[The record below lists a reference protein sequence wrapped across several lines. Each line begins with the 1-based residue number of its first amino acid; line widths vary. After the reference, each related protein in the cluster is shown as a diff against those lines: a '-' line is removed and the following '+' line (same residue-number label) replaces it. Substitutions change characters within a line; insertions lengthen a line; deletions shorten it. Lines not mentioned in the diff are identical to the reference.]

1 MDRTP
6 RHLHRRTVDLSS
18 FAALTPLAVV
28 LPFSLISLRLI
39 WIPVSAALNIVGIS
53 LSFWVIPIAWTLG
66 ACCLFLRVAQTVVL
80 TPVLGA
86 RSLTPEEHLV
96 AQPIWE
102 QVSASAGIDPN
113 RFVLRVIDAD
123 ELNAFA
129 CGGHMVITTTFSLQH
144 LNQRELAGV
153 FAHELSHHL
162 GLHTISL
169 TLIHWYSLPII
180 ALARIGFAV
189 KNVARAA
196 TETFVAH
203 SSALTAV
210 GAVIAGVLT
219 AVSWAFLCVL
229 YASDAVGNLVGHR
242 SEFDADQRSVQLGYG
257 SELVAAL
264 TRVIA
269 FGGGQRSIG
278 WRQRVRASHPPART
292 RVARIEAA
300 LRHPSGI

>member
-6 RHLHRRTVDLSS
+6 PHLHRRRVDLSS
-18 FAALTPLAVV
+18 FAALAPLAVV

-39 WIPVSAALNIVGIS
+39 WIPVSAILNLIGIN
-53 LSFWVIPIAWTLG
+53 LSFWVVPIAWTLA
-66 ACCLFLRVAQTVVL
+66 ACCLFLRFAQTLVL
-80 TPVLGA
+80 SPALGA
-86 RSLTPEEHLV
+86 RSLTSEEHDV

-102 QVSASAGIDPN
+102 QVSAAAGIDPN

-129 CGGHMVITTTFSLQH
+129 CGGHMVVTTSFSLRN

-180 ALARIGFAV
+180 ALARIGFAL
-189 KNVARAA
+189 KNIARAA

-210 GAVIAGVLT
+210 GTVIAGVLT
-219 AVSWAFLCVL
+219 GVSWVFLSVL

-242 SEFDADQRSVQLGYG
+242 SEFDADQRSIQLGYG
-257 SELVAAL
+257 NELVAAL
-264 TRVIA
+264 NRVIT

-278 WRQRVRASHPPART
+278 WRQRLRASHPPART